1 MAASLISLLL
11 YFFLLGAKQE
21 SAHQP
26 GDRTAKVSGHVL
38 YKEGT
43 PVKDAEVKIYFFA
56 AQGAILPE
64 TRTDEKGSF
73 SLNIPPWG
81 EGVISGMKVGEGYP
95 DAALALYG
103 KGGYGSTKPINS
115 TEGMSP
121 AEVELRFSEPD
132 AVIEWVIQSADK
144 HDPVKNARYSIAW
157 SDDPKILYSTSI
169 SEDSRFGFV
178 LPKHPVSIKITAP
191 GFKDW
196 SSADDPSLGPAV
208 LLKPGRHQQRV
219 IFLQRSGSLPIQ

>member
-1 MAASLISLLL
+1 MASSLIS
-11 YFFLLGAKQE
+11 FLLCLFLFGATQE
-21 SAHQP
+21 SAHQS

-38 YKEGT
+38 YKDGT
-43 PVKDAEVKIYFFA
+43 PVKDAEVKVYFFA

-103 KGGYGSTKPINS
+103 RGGYGSVKPINS
-115 TEGMSP
+115 SEGMSP
-121 AEVELRFSEPD
+121 EEIELRFGEPD
-132 AVIEWVIQSADK
+132 AVIECTIQSADS
-144 HDPVKNARYSIAW
+144 HEPVKNARYDIVW
-157 SDDPKILYSTSI
+157 SDDPGILYSASLP
-169 SEDSRFGFV
+169 ENSRFTFV

-191 GFKDW
+191 GFADW
-196 SSADDPSLGPAV
+196 SSVDDPSLGPAV
-208 LLKPGRHQQRV
+208 LLKPGTRQHRV
-219 IFLQRSGSLPIQ
+219 ISLNRKR